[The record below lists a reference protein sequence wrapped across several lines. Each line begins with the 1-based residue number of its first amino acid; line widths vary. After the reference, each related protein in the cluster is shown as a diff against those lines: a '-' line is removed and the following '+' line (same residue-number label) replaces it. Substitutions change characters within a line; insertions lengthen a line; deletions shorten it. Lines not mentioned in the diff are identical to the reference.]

1 MLLPLTKVEVKSELH
16 GATAIT
22 NVELTYLNPNE
33 ENPLECT
40 YTFPLEKNTL
50 LAEFEATIE
59 DKVIQTRVMEKVK
72 AREKYEDAVASGN
85 AVVMAER
92 TKKKEESMMIKLG
105 NLLP

>member
-1 MLLPLTKVEVKSELH
+1 M
-16 GATAIT
+16 
-22 NVELTYLNPNE
+22 NPNE